1 MSYKRDDVIAATT
14 LDDGLDTI
22 IEDLRS
28 KFEANLTWLEKS
40 FGRAY
45 LLPERLNDEV
55 TYQYPQVYLDNGE
68 YFNVMPNDSY
78 QSYSWMIGKG
88 SATSVEADLQPFT
101 YQTYFQKRLDIH
113 FFLDLKKIDPS
124 KGYVYTEELI
134 NEVLNVIYTQRG
146 VVVSEYYHETLQD
159 VYEDYTL
166 KEIDRD
172 LLMYPYAGVRFVTNA
187 SFKIDCP

>member
-1 MSYKRDDVIAATT
+1 MSYKRNDVIAATT

-22 IEDLRS
+22 IEDLRA
-28 KFEANLTWLEKS
+28 KFEANIPWLEKS

-45 LLPERLNDEV
+45 LLPERLSDEV

-88 SATSVEADLQPFT
+88 SAASVEAGLQPFT

-113 FFLDLKKIDPS
+113 FFLDLKKIDS
-124 KGYVYTEELI
+124 TKNYVYTEELI
-134 NEVLNVIYTQRG
+134 NDILNVLYTQRG
-146 VVVSEYYHETLQD
+146 LVVNEYIHETLIE
-159 VYEDYTL
+159 VYEDYTI

-172 LLMYPYAGVRFVTNA
+172 LLMYPFAGVRFVTTA
-187 SFKIDCP
+187 SYKIDCP